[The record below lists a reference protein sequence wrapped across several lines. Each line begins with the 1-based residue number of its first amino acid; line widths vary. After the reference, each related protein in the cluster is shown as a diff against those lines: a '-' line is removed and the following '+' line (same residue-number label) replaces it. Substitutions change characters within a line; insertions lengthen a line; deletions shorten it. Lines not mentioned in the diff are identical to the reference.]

1 MLLSFKGPL
10 WNYYILIYK
19 VEKSLWFTKSGSHS
33 QHQVHLSAEGEPT
46 VAPVVITSSL
56 PSPSALPRSTQA
68 PQALPSEE
76 LGM

>member
-10 WNYYILIYK
+10 WKYYILIDK
-19 VEKSLWFTKSGSHS
+19 VETSLWFTKSGSHS